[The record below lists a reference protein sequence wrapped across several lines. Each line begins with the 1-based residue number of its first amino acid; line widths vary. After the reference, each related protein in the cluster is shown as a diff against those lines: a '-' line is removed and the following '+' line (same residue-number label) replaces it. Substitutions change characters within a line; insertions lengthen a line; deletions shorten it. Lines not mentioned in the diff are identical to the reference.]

1 MRLKAFLSTYLL
13 FLFVL
18 FSIVG
23 TVSVYMTRSQMNML
37 KEQSISEYQR
47 IVASLT
53 RNIVVLYDM
62 NDGFGTSFSI
72 GVDSLVRGYSM
83 YYSRYDIHISLTRS
97 YEQMPPYSQILF
109 VRQNDAHLI
118 HISGGLPE
126 PFEFFGIDYQFNFT
140 ENILELR
147 SIQRVIL
154 TFAIGFSIIT
164 AFGLYF
170 ILLRIFKPL
179 SIVAGTSKKI
189 AMGNYAERIN
199 IKGESEL
206 SEMAESFNQMAG
218 EIEKQIRILEAE
230 AIGKQQFVDNF
241 AHEIRSPLT
250 SIYGYAEYI
259 QKTPLDGSEI
269 IDSAQTIMDEASHM
283 KKIANSLLEL
293 ATLRNYTPVK
303 NEISISRLFEDI
315 RQTLQKSLQNENIEL
330 VCKNEADILIGQ
342 EDLIKSLL
350 LNLCYNAI
358 KAIADSNE
366 SPSQICLHA
375 IKKNNYVVISITDNG
390 CGISAE
396 DIAKITE
403 PFYRVDKV
411 RNRAQGGTGLGLTLC
426 KQIAEAHGAKMT
438 IESAVGIGTTIEIT
452 FTTS

>member
-1 MRLKAFLSTYLL
+1 VRLKAFLSTYLL

-37 KEQSISEYQR
+37 REQSISEYQR

-62 NDGFGTSFSI
+62 NGGFGTSFSI
-72 GVDSLVRGYSM
+72 EVDSLVRGYSM
-83 YYSRYDIHISLTRS
+83 YYSRYDIHIALTEA
-97 YEQMPPYSQILF
+97 YEPVLPYSEILF
-109 VRQNDAHLI
+109 VRQDTAHLI

-126 PFEFFGIDYQFNFT
+126 PFEFFRIDYQFNFT

-170 ILLRIFKPL
+170 ILVRIFRPL

-189 AMGNYAERIN
+189 ANGNYRERIS
-199 IKGESEL
+199 IKGENEL

-218 EIEKQIRILEAE
+218 EIEKQIRVLEAE

-259 QKTPLDGSEI
+259 QKTPLDDDEM
-269 IDSAQTIMDEASHM
+269 IDSTQTIMDEASHM

-303 NEISISRLFEDI
+303 TEIIISELFEDI
-315 RQTLQKSLQNENIEL
+315 CQTLQKPLQDENIKL
-330 VCKNEADILIGQ
+330 VCKKDTDILIGQ

-350 LNLCYNAI
+350 LNLCHNAI
-358 KAIADSNE
+358 RAVADSNE
-366 SPSQICLHA
+366 SHPQICLQA
-375 IKKNNYVVISITDNG
+375 TQKNNHRVISVTDNG

-411 RNRAQGGTGLGLTLC
+411 RNREQGGTGLGLTLC
-426 KQIAEAHGAKMT
+426 KQIAEAHGAEMA
-438 IESAVGIGTTIEIT
+438 IESAIGIGTTVEIT